1 MDSIHQL
8 CLDDARNMVAVKD
21 KSIDLVVTSPPYP
34 MIEMWDDT
42 FKLFNP
48 EIEKA
53 LSKKD
58 GNRAFEL
65 MHGVLQVVWEE
76 IQRVLVPGGIAC
88 INIGDATR
96 TINDLFQLYPNH
108 AAIVSSFRQLGFTQ
122 LPTILW
128 RKPTNSPNKF
138 MGSGMLPPGA
148 YVTLEHEYILI
159 FRKGNRREFT
169 DKRAAQKRR
178 ESAYFWEERNIWFS
192 DVWFDLIGAQQMLTG
207 NTSRNR
213 SGAFPLQLPFR
224 LINMFSMIGDTVLD
238 PFLGTGTTMLAA
250 MCAGRNSLGYECDE
264 GLLSIVLEK
273 IAEVPTIGAHI
284 LEDRMNAHLDF
295 VETRS
300 ALKGDLKYRN
310 RHYGF
315 PVMTRQEIE
324 LQLVKVQNLQF
335 KSNNRFVVRYQDDQK
350 EPVVSDGV
358 QGPALP
364 DTATI
369 RSGRGRQLKIF

>member
-8 CLDDARNMVAVKD
+8 YLDDARNMEAIKD

-42 FKLFNP
+42 FKSLNP
-48 EIEKA
+48 DIEEA
-53 LSKKD
+53 LTKGD

-65 MHGVLQVVWEE
+65 MHTVLQSVWEE
-76 IQRVLVPGGIAC
+76 VQRVLVPGGIAC

-96 TINDLFQLYPNH
+96 TLNDLFQLHPNH
-108 AAIVSSFRQLGFTQ
+108 ATIVSIFRQLGFTQ

-159 FRKGNRREFT
+159 FRKGNRRAFP
-169 DKRAAQKRR
+169 DKSAAQKRR

-192 DVWFDLIGAQQMLTG
+192 DVWLNLIGAQQMLTG
-207 NTSRNR
+207 NSNRNR
-213 SGAFPLQLPFR
+213 SGAFPLELPSR
-224 LINMFSMIGDTVLD
+224 LINMFSTVGDTILD

-250 MCAGRNSLGYECDE
+250 MCTGRNSLGYECDH
-264 GLLSIVLEK
+264 GLLSTILEK
-273 IAEVPTIGAHI
+273 IAAVPALAAQI
-284 LEDRMNAHLDF
+284 LEDRINAHLDF
-295 VETRS
+295 VETRT
-300 ALKGDLKYRN
+300 ATKGDLKYRS

-324 LQLVKVQNLQF
+324 LQFARVQNLQF
-335 KSNNRFVVRYQDDQK
+335 QSNNRFAVRYQTAPA
-350 EPVVSDGV
+350 EPTVSGAV
-358 QGPALP
+358 QAPALKG
-364 DTATI
+364 TTKI
-369 RSGRGRQLKIF
+369 TSGRGRQLKIF